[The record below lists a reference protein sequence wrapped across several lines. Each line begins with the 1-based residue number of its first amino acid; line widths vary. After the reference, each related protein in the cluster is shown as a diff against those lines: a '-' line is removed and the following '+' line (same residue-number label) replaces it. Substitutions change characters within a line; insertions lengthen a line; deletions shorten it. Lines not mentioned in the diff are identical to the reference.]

1 MGNADILSPLFGS
14 GVETSYQGEL
24 ESVEVHDS
32 TPHEVA
38 AY

>member
-1 MGNADILSPLFGS
+1 MGNADVLSPLFGP
-14 GVETSYQGEL
+14 GVETSNQGEL
-24 ESVEVHDS
+24 ESMEVCDS